1 MNKKIFRFSYGSS
14 WKKFESKSTVSFI
27 NIVSSILTICICFFS
42 INNSKLEHI
51 LLEFMSDAIVY
62 FELIIAII
70 IFVYFNVNSL
80 LPQKVILT
88 KDVIKIKRRFLF
100 FDILTIFRGFNDTI
114 KIDKITNIEIDRDR
128 DPRWFTL
135 PVFSITGKLDWDNMV
150 VIETN
155 HKWHYYAP
163 VENSAEFIE
172 LVTEYVN
179 EYRMKNGLEELKI
192 EDNFSI

>member
-1 MNKKIFRFSYGSS
+1 MNKKVFRFSYGNS
-14 WKKFESKSTVSFI
+14 WKKFETKSTILFI
-27 NIVSSILTICICFFS
+27 NSLSSIFTIAIFLIS
-42 INNSKLEHI
+42 ISNSKLEQI
-51 LLEFMSDAIVY
+51 LFEIFSDAGGAVQI
-62 FELIIAII
+62 FFAII
-70 IFVYFNVNSL
+70 IFAYFNVNSF

-88 KDVIKIKRRFLF
+88 KDVIKIKRHFIF
-100 FDILTIFRGFNDTI
+100 FDILTIYRGFNDTI
-114 KIDKITNIEIDRDR
+114 KIDKITKIEIDKDR

-135 PVFSITGKLDWDNMV
+135 PVFSLNGRLDWDNMV

-179 EYRMKNGLEELKI
+179 EYRRKNGLEELKT
-192 EDNFSI
+192 ESGKS